1 MKKAN
6 IRLLLFLSISLIV
19 ISLFILY
26 RLFSKQDSYTF
37 EACVLTERNNSSL
50 LVYKKDTHSTDRLC
64 YINTKDASVTGIDG
78 KSVTAD
84 SIEPGQIIQV
94 TGGGAVLAVAPPIY
108 HTIYHIYIL
117 NEKNNALYDE
127 GKKASSKFSI

>member
-1 MKKAN
+1 M
-6 IRLLLFLSISLIV
+6 
-19 ISLFILY
+19 
-26 RLFSKQDSYTF
+26 
-37 EACVLTERNNSSL
+37 LTERNNSSL